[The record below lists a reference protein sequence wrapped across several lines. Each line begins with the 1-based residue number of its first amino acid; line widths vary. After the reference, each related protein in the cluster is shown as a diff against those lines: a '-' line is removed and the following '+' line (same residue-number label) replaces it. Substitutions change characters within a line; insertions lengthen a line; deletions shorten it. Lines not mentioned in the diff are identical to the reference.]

1 MSSIDLFDDELEDK
15 ELDIELDV
23 ELEDKELDDVELE
36 DKELEEAVMTGKYFP
51 VLFSAHLQRGAS
63 QEAAQDAWPAN
74 TRTSK
79 DNISTC
85 ILVVV
90 LQEK

>member
-15 ELDIELDV
+15 ELDIEL
-23 ELEDKELDDVELE
+23 DVELE

-63 QEAAQDAWPAN
+63 QEAAQDAWPAK

>member
-23 ELEDKELDDVELE
+23 ELEDKEL
-36 DKELEEAVMTGKYFP
+36 EEAVMTGKYFP
-51 VLFSAHLQRGAS
+51 VLFSAHLHRGAS